1 MSKISGQRI
10 AVIFTGLLSLS
21 MAVIIVSFGLFFIK
35 PAEKGGEDQVIIVRE
50 GMSLNEVASSLESGG
65 IITNKTIFMLWT
77 RLMGYSRMIKAGEY
91 RLNSGMA
98 PIRIMGI
105 LTRGIIIT
113 YPVTIPEGFSIEQ
126 IGEILSEN
134 SLVNKT
140 SFVSLAYESSVL
152 KKYGISGPSLEGY
165 LYPDTYQLGR
175 GLSPATVIDV
185 MVNRFYEVVEPYSK
199 RIEESGMII
208 EEVVTLASIVEKETG
223 RAEERPLIASVF
235 LNRIKKGMR
244 LESDPTVIYGIN
256 DFTGNLTRN
265 DLSEFTPYNTY
276 IIRGLP
282 LGPIANPGLESIKAV
297 LYPSETDYL
306 YFVSKND
313 GTHHFSRTLE
323 EHNQAVE
330 IYQKK
335 RVVDPSKTF

>member
-1 MSKISGQRI
+1 MSKISLQRI

-50 GMSLNEVASSLESGG
+50 GMSLNEVASSLESVG

-77 RLMGYSRMIKAGEY
+77 RLMGYSKMIKAGEY

-98 PIRIMGI
+98 PIRIMEI

-126 IGEILSEN
+126 IGEILAES

-140 SFVSLAYESSVL
+140 SFVSLAYEQSVL
-152 KKYGISGPSLEGY
+152 RKYGIYGPSLEGY
-165 LYPDTYQLGR
+165 LYPDTYQFGR
-175 GLSPATVIDV
+175 GLSPATIIDV
-185 MVNRFYEVVEPYSK
+185 MVKRFYEVVEPYRK
-199 RIEESGMII
+199 RIEESGMTI

-235 LNRIKKGMR
+235 LNRIKKRMR

-306 YFVSKND
+306 YFVSKNN

-323 EHNQAVE
+323 EHNRAVE

-335 RVVDPSKTF
+335 RVVNPSKTF